1 MFKGQEFLIINL
13 ILMSLIPKSHPRAKS
28 LLIREKLVFGFDH
41 GLVAKEGLLAQGR
54 GEAFDYLLGEKTG
67 KSAKSAIKAAA
78 AQIMLAKLPVISVNG
93 NIAAL
98 CSKEIVR
105 LAKQTGSKIEVNL
118 FYANEKRKNAIV
130 KTLKKSGAKV
140 ILGTNFST
148 RVALSGI
155 DSARRIVDK
164 NGIFSAD
171 VVVVPLEDGDRTLA
185 LRKAGKMVITFD
197 LNPLSRTSQTANITI
212 VDNVTRAMDLLIENC
227 KKLSKTNEKTLEKIL
242 KNFDNKKNLSDNIN
256 EIKNN
261 LTKRSCIA

>member
-1 MFKGQEFLIINL
+1 
-13 ILMSLIPKSHPRAKS
+13 MSLIPKSHPRAKS
-28 LLIREKLVFGFDH
+28 LLIREKLVSGFDS

-78 AQIMLAKLPVISVNG
+78 AQILLAKLSVISVNG

-98 CSKEIVR
+98 CPKEIVR

-118 FYANEKRKNAIV
+118 FYSNEKRKNAIV
-130 KTLKKSGAKV
+130 KELKRNGAQE
-140 ILGTNFST
+140 ILGINSATKAT
-148 RVALSGI
+148 LSGI

-164 NGIFSAD
+164 NGIFVAD

-185 LRKAGKMVITFD
+185 LRRSGKTVITFD

-212 VDNVTRAMDLLIENC
+212 VDNVTRAMSLLIENC
-227 KKLSKTNEKTLEKIL
+227 KILSKKNEKILEKIL
-242 KNFDNKKNLSDNIN
+242 KKFDNKKNLSDNIN

-261 LTKRSCIA
+261 LTKRSRIA